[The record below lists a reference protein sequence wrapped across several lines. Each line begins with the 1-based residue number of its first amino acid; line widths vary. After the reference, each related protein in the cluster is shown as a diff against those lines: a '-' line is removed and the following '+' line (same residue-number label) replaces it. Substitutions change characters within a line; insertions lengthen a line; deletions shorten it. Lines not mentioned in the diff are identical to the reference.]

1 MRTSSHKITRE
12 SSPCRYNIR
21 KKYSCVYSGVEG
33 KDVLVV
39 FPLCKVS
46 VNSYYSVSDF
56 TQKKYPTM
64 VSIENRY

>member
-1 MRTSSHKITRE
+1 MDQSI
-12 SSPCRYNIR
+12 
-21 KKYSCVYSGVEG
+21 GVEG

-64 VSIENRY
+64 VSAAASPLRYP